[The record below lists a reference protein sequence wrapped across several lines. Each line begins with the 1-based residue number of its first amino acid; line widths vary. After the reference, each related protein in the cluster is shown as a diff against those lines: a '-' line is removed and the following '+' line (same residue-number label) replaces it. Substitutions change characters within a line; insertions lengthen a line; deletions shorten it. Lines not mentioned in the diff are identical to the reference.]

1 MQEVEASMRP
11 YKASVWWM
19 STSASLWKMC
29 LPPCAHDQLTAAK
42 PVNSQLALDGEAQA
56 RALSDPDQE
65 GWNLNSVVGHAFW
78 LRVSVIRIK
87 FREEILELSLGAKHS

>member
-1 MQEVEASMRP
+1 
-11 YKASVWWM
+11 
-19 STSASLWKMC
+19 MC

-65 GWNLNSVVGHAFW
+65 GWNLNSVVGRAFW

-87 FREEILELSLGAKHS
+87 FREEILELSLGANTANLDGRARYHTKQSIRTSE